1 MLSSIHPLGERA
13 RNNRWW
19 VTVSAFALGAI
30 TAGAATGAV
39 LGLVG
44 NAILGDL
51 SSTTRLGVTA
61 GVVTIGGVLDLR
73 RVKPWGSSRQVN
85 ENWIG
90 HFRGW
95 VYGGAFGVQLGAGVL
110 TYVVTWGVYST
121 LAAEILTGSA
131 ALGALVGAVFGL
143 GRSLALILA
152 VRIDIPSRLTSFH
165 RRMADL
171 GPPLQRSAAL
181 SSTGIGVLAIMGL
194 MV

>member
-13 RNNRWW
+13 RNNRWSI
-19 VTVSAFALGAI
+19 TVSFFTLGSI
-30 TAGAATGAV
+30 VSGAAVGGV

-44 NAILGDL
+44 RAFLTTL
-51 SSTTRLGVTA
+51 SPTTRLGITA
-61 GVVTIGGVLDLR
+61 GVVAVGGGLDLLR
-73 RVKPWGSSRQVN
+73 GKLWGSSRQVN

-95 VYGGAFGVQLGAGVL
+95 VYGGAFGAQLGTGVL

-121 LAAEILTGSA
+121 LAAELLTASA

-143 GRSLALILA
+143 GRSLAVLLTA
-152 VRIDIPSRLTSFH
+152 HVDRPSRLTSFH

-171 GPPLQRSAAL
+171 GPVLHRSAAL
-181 SSTGIGVLAIMGL
+181 TSAGVGVLAIVGL
-194 MV
+194 ML